1 MSKPS
6 TYVPIVN
13 ALARPVDLFAGM
25 NGTEKEFA
33 LILEARRRNEEIRS
47 WRFEAITLTLG
58 VDCRYT
64 PDFYIIGWDGDIW
77 FAETKGF
84 WRDDAKVKIRVAAR
98 LFPEFTFTAHR
109 KLPKKKGGGWIEES
123 FTP

>member
-1 MSKPS
+1 V
-6 TYVPIVN
+6 T
-13 ALARPVDLFAGM
+13 LA
-25 NGTEKEFA
+25 
-33 LILEARRRNEEIRS
+33 
-47 WRFEAITLTLG
+47 LG

-64 PDFYIIGWDGDIW
+64 PDFYIIGWDGDIR

-98 LFPEFTFTAHR
+98 TFPEFTFTAYR
-109 KLPKKKGGGWIEES
+109 KRPKKEGGGWITEA